1 MTSEPRMPIGTSF
14 CGFLASSA
22 VVATMSKPM
31 KAKKTMA
38 APAITPPSPKTAG
51 SMPSSEVIS
60 GVCSKPPPLSGTGCD
75 SGMNGTQLD
84 GST

>member
-1 MTSEPRMPIGTSF
+1 MPRGTSR

-31 KAKKTMA
+31 NAKNTTA
-38 APAITPPSPKTAG
+38 APATTPAMPKTAG
-51 SMPSSEVIS
+51 SMPNRLVIS
-60 GVCSKPPPLSGTGCD
+60 GGVLKPPPPSGTGCD
-75 SGMNGTQLD
+75 SGMNGTQLL